1 MVMAEMNKNKL
12 KYVIVAVSLL
22 QMGNNA
28 IASILGNIAEAFPQA
43 SSTSVQFLMSF
54 PPLLVLVFSLI
65 MPVIAS
71 RISKR
76 RIILTG
82 CSLFAMSG
90 ILSWLMHSSL
100 GILYVWA
107 AMMGTGVGLAA
118 TAITSLISEH
128 FEGNQRET
136 LMGWQSSATNVGAML
151 MAFTGGLLA
160 AIHWSYN
167 YLVYLIIIPGLILTF
182 LYVPEEAPARNSSTE
197 NPFTLL
203 KKKRIVLCCLLACT
217 ASLLFSQIPTNI
229 SMYVLEKG
237 FGSAAQA
244 GFCATLLLL
253 SGTVCGLIFGRL
265 VRIFHR
271 YVIAVGFTVM
281 MIGALIV
288 AFAGSLYTV
297 FAGCAIAGFAISAIM
312 PQCLND
318 AANNCDGRISSA
330 SGLIMASG
338 NFGAFIAPL
347 LTTLAALI
355 TGSSAVEYRF
365 RLCAVLAGAAL
376 VAALVVIRRINVQEQ
391 A

>member
-1 MVMAEMNKNKL
+1 MKQINKDKL
-12 KYVIVAVSLL
+12 KYVIVTVSLL

-28 IASILGNIAEAFPQA
+28 IASILGNIAEAFPEA

-71 RISKR
+71 RVSKR
-76 RIILTG
+76 RIILAG
-82 CSLFAMSG
+82 CTLFAMSG

-118 TAITSLISEH
+118 TAVTSLISEH

-136 LMGWQSSATNVGAML
+136 LMGWQSAATNVGAML

-182 LYVPEEAPARNSSTE
+182 LYVPEQAPDKNSRTE

-203 KKKRIVLCCLLACT
+203 KKRRIVLCCLLACT
-217 ASLLFSQIPTNI
+217 ASILFSQIPTNI

-244 GFCATLLLL
+244 GFCATLLLF
-253 SGTVCGLIFGRL
+253 SGTVCGLIFGKL
-265 VRIFHR
+265 AQIFHR
-271 YVIAVGFTVM
+271 YVIAVGFSVL

-288 AFAGSLYTV
+288 SLAGSLPAVFVGCTV
-297 FAGCAIAGFAISAIM
+297 AGFAISAIM
-312 PQCLND
+312 PQCLTD
-318 AANNCDGRISSA
+318 AANNCDGRIASA

-338 NFGAFIAPL
+338 NLGAFMAPL
-347 LTTLAALI
+347 LTTAAAMI
-355 TGSSAVEYRF
+355 TGSPAVEYRF
-365 RLCAVLAGAAL
+365 RLCAALAGAAL
-376 VAALVVIRRINVQEQ
+376 IIALLTIRRINVQEQ